1 MSLAPPSPSLMP
13 GHRLDRYELLA
24 LIAEGGMGQV
34 WLARLVGKHG
44 FEKLVAVKTLLPKYA
59 ADLKFQQMFLDEAR
73 IASGIEH
80 ANVAQILDLGEQND
94 VLYLVMELVDGEAL
108 SKLTRVLTKAK
119 IEFPISLGLRIIADT
134 CAGIHVAHELR
145 GPDGHELGIVH
156 RDISPQNILIT
167 TTGVAKLI
175 DFGIAKA
182 RDRFAGETSEGIL
195 KGKIHYMAPEQALG
209 KKMDR
214 RADVFALGAI
224 LYLLFAGRPAYD
236 GESQLE
242 ILHLLTSGRPPLP
255 LPASVP
261 RPVSD
266 VIRKALAPAPEARY
280 QTALELQRAINKVM
294 GECKLMADTSDVAAF
309 AATHL
314 AARTQKRRQAIELA
328 LRAAA
333 ERAAVNATLLSP
345 TSTKSSPGTKTNMPL
360 GAVTPGPAS
369 TTDVV
374 VLPGQRAEHIEVG
387 RVPSVSEVEAVAM
400 RSDGISQTMASSRPK
415 RRGFGRVA
423 LVGAAAAVIA
433 LVIGLVATRGPR
445 DTGKNAPVANAGPAS
460 TKASAPA
467 PDPSTAPAPKADRPQ
482 TTAST
487 GNVPDAAA
495 PAEPVVVA
503 RPNGPSGR
511 PVTHHVTPAA
521 TAAKTS
527 QPAPTQTQTQTHSN
541 VPDFGY

>member
-1 MSLAPPSPSLMP
+1 MP

-119 IEFPISLGLRIIADT
+119 VEFPIPIGLRIIADT

-145 GPDGHELGIVH
+145 GPDGQELGIVH

-242 ILHLLTSGRPPLP
+242 ILHLLTSGRPPMP

-266 VIRKALAPAPEARY
+266 VIRKALAPSPEARY

-294 GECKLMADTSDVAAF
+294 GECRLMADTSDVAAF

-333 ERAAVNATLLSP
+333 DRAAMNATLLSP
-345 TSTKSSPGTKTNMPL
+345 TSTKSSPGTRTNMPFA
-360 GAVTPGPAS
+360 GVTPAPIS
-369 TTDVV
+369 TTDV
-374 VLPGQRAEHIEVG
+374 LALGQQPERIEVD

-415 RRGFGRVA
+415 RRGFARMA
-423 LVGAAAAVIA
+423 LAGAAAVAIAV
-433 LVIGLVATRGPR
+433 VIGLVATRGPR

-460 TKASAPA
+460 PSTKAAAPT
-467 PDPSTAPAPKADRPQ
+467 PEPSTAPAPKADRPQ

-487 GNVPDAAA
+487 EIVPDAAA
-495 PAEPVVVA
+495 PAEPVVVV
-503 RPNGPSGR
+503 RPSWPSGR

-521 TAAKTS
+521 TTAKTA
-527 QPAPTQTQTQTHSN
+527 QPAPTQTQAHSN